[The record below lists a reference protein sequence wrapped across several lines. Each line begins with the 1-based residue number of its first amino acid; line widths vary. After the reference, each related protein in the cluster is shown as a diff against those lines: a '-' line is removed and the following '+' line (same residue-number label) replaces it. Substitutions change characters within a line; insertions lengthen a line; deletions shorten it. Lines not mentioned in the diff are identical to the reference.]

1 MSHLLSL
8 AGHSRAYELLSSIL
22 ITSDLSRRFVF
33 ALFSAGMSC
42 FLASHIRVCVCVLCV
57 RVAVCVCVCVL
68 VDFIETSTSAPVAGG
83 SK

>member
-22 ITSDLSRRFVF
+22 ITSDLSRRFEF
-33 ALFSAGMSC
+33 ALFSGGMSC
-42 FLASHIRVCVCVLCV
+42 FLASRTCVCVCPLCP
-57 RVAVCVCVCVL
+57 CGSMCVCVL